1 MPGSGLDDLL
11 GDIGDKRHEGESMT
25 EWKLEVDYIPPEM
38 DGLPWKGTIKGP
50 AYQITMIMEA
60 VAGGKI
66 K

>member
-1 MPGSGLDDLL
+1 MD
-11 GDIGDKRHEGESMT
+11 GESMT